1 MTRRWTN
8 VAALR
13 SPSHRDEAVSSSVLA
28 VVERGIGVPGQSA
41 VGDGFSHFVQYL
53 VSRIEKNLHDNST
66 AHSFVLDLGAYD
78 TLLARLP
85 WPLDCARIGAGYTD
99 NPADSPER

>member
-1 MTRRWTN
+1 LKN
-8 VAALR
+8 
-13 SPSHRDEAVSSSVLA
+13 P
-28 VVERGIGVPGQSA
+28 A
-41 VGDGFSHFVQYL
+41 VGDDISHFRQYL
-53 VSRIEKNLHDNST
+53 VSRIEKNPYDNSM

-85 WPLDCARIGAGYTD
+85 WPFVCGRIAAGYTD